1 MGSHFTLSEQLGV
14 RICEIKNI
22 APFKRCPLCVR
33 SIDLLSITGTFVRT
47 SFNWKPVLIFTEI
60 SSEIKRKYLHT

>member
-1 MGSHFTLSEQLGV
+1 MGSHNFSLSEQLGG

-33 SIDLLSITGTFVRT
+33 SIDLLSITGVQIRSYF
-47 SFNWKPVLIFTEI
+47 FNCKPVLI
-60 SSEIKRKYLHT
+60 L

>member
-1 MGSHFTLSEQLGV
+1 MGSHNFSLSEQLGV

-33 SIDLLSITGTFVRT
+33 SIDLLSITGGTFVLLLFVT
-47 SFNWKPVLIFTEI
+47 NFFNF
-60 SSEIKRKYLHT
+60 H

>member
-1 MGSHFTLSEQLGV
+1 MGSHNFSLSEQLGG

-33 SIDLLSITGTFVRT
+33 SIDLLSITGTFVLLL
-47 SFNWKPVLIFTEI
+47 FVNLF
-60 SSEIKRKYLHT
+60 